1 MNYWLMKSE
10 PDVYSLETLRA
21 EPTGSG
27 CWDGVRNYQA
37 RNYLR
42 EQQPGDLIFFYH
54 SSCAVPGI
62 VGIAEVV
69 AAASVDPTQFDASS
83 PYFDPRVKPDAP
95 RWVQTRVRF
104 VRALKAPI
112 TLERLRQV
120 PALNDFPLLQR
131 GTRLSVLPVS
141 KPHWQLILSL
151 E

>member
-1 MNYWLMKSE
+1 MKHWLMKSE
-10 PDVYSLETLRA
+10 PDVYSLDSLRN
-21 EPTGSG
+21 EPSG
-27 CWDGVRNYQA
+27 RGTWDGVRNYQA

-54 SSCAVPGI
+54 SSCAIPGI
-62 VGIAEVV
+62 VGIAEVA
-69 AAASVDPTQFDASS
+69 AAASVDPSQFDASS

-95 RWVQTRVRF
+95 RWLQTQVRF
-104 VRALKAPI
+104 VRALKAAI

-120 PALNDFPLLQR
+120 PQLADFPLLQR

-141 KPHWQLILSL
+141 APHWQLILSL